1 MRFLLILIFQY
12 FFIFTTNAFSNILSK
27 EIKEATSTVKDT
39 ALVTKYIFTNP
50 ITVKK
55 RINVSLARIENECCE
70 ENFQYLNDIKDI
82 QENLQNCLDKKCQNF
97 MLPLYNKDKP
107 PLKVVVLKQIALLD
121 DLIIENEKQ
130 KYENLLNQLEEDK
143 NKLKIENENDISLV
157 KKQFE
162 ELKRENVKLKQ
173 TVDKMLVNYQ
183 DKIKK
188 LKKENERIKEKF
200 NYVFEAHSKNKQKKL
215 EKDLK

>member
-1 MRFLLILIFQY
+1 MRFLLILIFPY

-27 EIKEATSTVKDT
+27 EIKEATSTVKNT

-107 PLKVVVLKQIALLD
+107 PLKVVVLKQIVLLD

-188 LKKENERIKEKF
+188 LKKENERIKENF

>member
-1 MRFLLILIFQY
+1 
-12 FFIFTTNAFSNILSK
+12 
-27 EIKEATSTVKDT
+27 
-39 ALVTKYIFTNP
+39 
-50 ITVKK
+50 
-55 RINVSLARIENECCE
+55 
-70 ENFQYLNDIKDI
+70 
-82 QENLQNCLDKKCQNF
+82 
-97 MLPLYNKDKP
+97 MLPLYKKDKP
-107 PLKVVVLKQIALLD
+107 PLKVVVLKQIVLLD

-130 KYENLLNQLEEDK
+130 KYENLLNQLEQDK
-143 NKLKIENENDISLV
+143 NKLKIENENDINLV

-162 ELKRENVKLKQ
+162 ELKKENIKLKQ

-188 LKKENERIKEKF
+188 LKKENERIKENF

>member
-1 MRFLLILIFQY
+1 MKNLLILFFLSFFLLI
-12 FFIFTTNAFSNILSK
+12 TNAFSNILNK
-27 EIKEATSTVKDT
+27 EIEGAKTTVKDT

-55 RINVSLARIENECCE
+55 RINVALARIENECCE

-82 QENLQNCLDKKCQNF
+82 QENLQNCLNKKCQNF
-97 MLPLYNKDKP
+97 MLPLYKKDKP
-107 PLKVVVLKQIALLD
+107 PLKVVVLKQIVLLD

-130 KYENLLNQLEEDK
+130 KYENLLNQLEQDK
-143 NKLKIENENDISLV
+143 NKLKIENENDINLV

-162 ELKRENVKLKQ
+162 ELKKENIKLKQ

-188 LKKENERIKEKF
+188 LKKENERIKENF

>member
-1 MRFLLILIFQY
+1 MRFLLILIFPY

-50 ITVKK
+50 ITVTK

-107 PLKVVVLKQIALLD
+107 PLKVVVLKQIVLLD

-188 LKKENERIKEKF
+188 LKKENERIKENF